1 MQTFRTSTKSHT
13 HGVKRIEEKK
23 KFIRKLEL
31 ALSKN
36 KQLSTVIRGPFTK
49 IPESM
54 PLYNPKTHTITYV
67 KRPNE
72 QALSPAIHKDSLGS
86 RVGPTSL
93 LDRFIKNVDK
103 TYKTKINGHV
113 LENMLKEAKQ
123 DLQNMKKVIVTPPKV
138 VRSLSIKYRNG
149 VVHPNVYPD
158 GNREAYQWELQ
169 TTRQPFVRV
178 GVKGQRIVRPNA
190 PSGTVRL
197 RYNNNGTE
205 LFSNQ
210 IDITR
215 CIKNQMAVAK
225 RKQWNL
231 HHSDAEFKARCK
243 GIAGRILRL
252 TQSKRPIGS
261 NIAPRFSMRIFQD
274 RVARLPEHLNM
285 TQLEIASL
293 CQDKEMNEKYI
304 QMVEFCEPTVYLDP
318 AGRRRNLKQIATG
331 SKLKL
336 ALSAVNDSDSDSDSD
351 EFSEEEFSEEEQQ
364 SDEFSIGD
372 TVIIT
377 RNGKYN
383 GVEGKLVSRTP
394 TGFQVDIGAVKTIP
408 VASSSLQKVGS
419 AIVDSTD
426 ESSEEEFSEEEEQKV
441 ESSEEEEQSDEF
453 SIGDTVIITRNGK
466 YNGVEGKLVSR
477 TPTGFQVDIGAVK
490 TIPVASTFL
499 AKVSPAIV
507 DSTDESSEEEFS
519 EEEEQKV
526 ESSEEEEQSGE
537 FSIGDTVIITRNGKY
552 NGVEGKLVSE
562 TPTGFQVDIGAAKTI
577 PVASSSLQKV
587 GSAIVDST
595 DESSEEEFSEEEEQK
610 VESSEE
616 EEHPQL
622 AEWQQK
628 VREMDQ
634 NDKLLMEAKF
644 KEFDRNASGGDI
656 SVGEL
661 IAAYGGQNLKN
672 VAIVARKFE
681 LYDIDKTASL
691 SLDEFMF
698 WCVDS
703 DGEWATAPV
712 ENYMFATKR
721 PDDGETVYYKTVLG
735 TWEWASRGNFFHIQT
750 TGSKI
755 KVTGAYLK
763 NSWVQVKPRLDFSD
777 SETDPGSETDPDEM
791 AFNGDTVLEM
801 NEFSPEQIQMAADGL
816 SKEDGGLNVD
826 EIEYFLKR
834 NHMVKDSDIQQKR
847 EELLEFDSWI
857 REKLLQVL
865 QNAHLPDDEFFSDS
879 GVDERELETMDGGR
893 SVHHPPGEL
902 TRMLANMS
910 DDWASS
916 EDELNFAPEDDF
928 VDESAIN
935 SKHSSGLEFA
945 ESSAVDTKTS
955 SGLEFA
961 ESSAVETDSGNEMS
975 DGLEFAVSS
984 DAKSSSDLEFA
995 ESSAVETDGGKSQ
1008 TSGLDF
1014 ALSSDYE

>member
-408 VASSSLQKVGS
+408 VAS
-419 AIVDSTD
+419 
-426 ESSEEEFSEEEEQKV
+426 
-441 ESSEEEEQSDEF
+441 
-453 SIGDTVIITRNGK
+453 
-466 YNGVEGKLVSR
+466 
-477 TPTGFQVDIGAVK
+477 
-490 TIPVASTFL
+490 TFL

-552 NGVEGKLVSE
+552 NGVEGKLVSR
-562 TPTGFQVDIGAAKTI
+562 TPTGFQVDIGAVKTI

>member
-1 MQTFRTSTKSHT
+1 M
-13 HGVKRIEEKK
+13 
-23 KFIRKLEL
+23 
-31 ALSKN
+31 
-36 KQLSTVIRGPFTK
+36 
-49 IPESM
+49 
-54 PLYNPKTHTITYV
+54 
-67 KRPNE
+67 
-72 QALSPAIHKDSLGS
+72 
-86 RVGPTSL
+86 
-93 LDRFIKNVDK
+93 
-103 TYKTKINGHV
+103 
-113 LENMLKEAKQ
+113 
-123 DLQNMKKVIVTPPKV
+123 
-138 VRSLSIKYRNG
+138 
-149 VVHPNVYPD
+149 
-158 GNREAYQWELQ
+158 
-169 TTRQPFVRV
+169 
-178 GVKGQRIVRPNA
+178 
-190 PSGTVRL
+190 
-197 RYNNNGTE
+197 
-205 LFSNQ
+205 
-210 IDITR
+210 
-215 CIKNQMAVAK
+215 
-225 RKQWNL
+225 
-231 HHSDAEFKARCK
+231 
-243 GIAGRILRL
+243 
-252 TQSKRPIGS
+252 
-261 NIAPRFSMRIFQD
+261 
-274 RVARLPEHLNM
+274 
-285 TQLEIASL
+285 
-293 CQDKEMNEKYI
+293 
-304 QMVEFCEPTVYLDP
+304 
-318 AGRRRNLKQIATG
+318 
-331 SKLKL
+331 
-336 ALSAVNDSDSDSDSD
+336 
-351 EFSEEEFSEEEQQ
+351 
-364 SDEFSIGD
+364 
-372 TVIIT
+372 
-377 RNGKYN
+377 
-383 GVEGKLVSRTP
+383 SRTP
-394 TGFQVDIGAVKTIP
+394 TGFQVDIGAV
-408 VASSSLQKVGS
+408 
-419 AIVDSTD
+419 
-426 ESSEEEFSEEEEQKV
+426 
-441 ESSEEEEQSDEF
+441 
-453 SIGDTVIITRNGK
+453 
-466 YNGVEGKLVSR
+466 
-477 TPTGFQVDIGAVK
+477 
-490 TIPVASTFL
+490 
-499 AKVSPAIV
+499 
-507 DSTDESSEEEFS
+507 
-519 EEEEQKV
+519 
-526 ESSEEEEQSGE
+526 
-537 FSIGDTVIITRNGKY
+537 
-552 NGVEGKLVSE
+552 
-562 TPTGFQVDIGAAKTI
+562 KTI